1 MYIYIY
7 IIHDYPIWFIHF
19 CWFFVDGE
27 LMELPQD
34 QQSHSSGMAESDAA
48 GNATFASH
56 FLGPQE
62 EEPQIL
68 WVMARFWML

>member
-1 MYIYIY
+1 
-7 IIHDYPIWFIHF
+7 
-19 CWFFVDGE
+19 
-27 LMELPQD
+27 MELPQD

-68 WVMARFWML
+68 WVMARFGML